1 MMLDDI
7 SGVRIPDS
15 QLAREM
21 TQFIRD
27 TESDLL
33 FHHSVRVYCWGAL
46 TAHARDRRSIPS
58 CCTRRPCSTTSASLR
73 AMNSSQL
80 RFEVDGANAA
90 RDFLRGHGI
99 SKRDI
104 ETVWNA
110 VALHTTPGIPQFMRP
125 EIALVQ
131 AGAGM
136 DVAGRG
142 YDQFTD
148 AQREAVV
155 AAFPRETDLQHGI
168 IDAFYQGMKHRP
180 DSTFGTF
187 NDDVLAFK
195 DPQFSTDRHVQRHPW
210 LRAGTAGMERPVVRL
225 RTPIRRAAVSQ
236 GGPAQAAARMSP
248 SATASSCHTTT
259 RLRPCRLAW
268 YSAWSARR

>member
-1 MMLDDI
+1 MMPAAI
-7 SGVRIPDS
+7 PGVYLPDS

-33 FHHSVRVYCWGAL
+33 FHHSVRVYCWGYLSGTRTGLHFDPELLYAASMFHDIGL
-46 TAHARDRRSIPS
+46 TARYRD
-58 CCTRRPCSTTSASLR
+58 
-73 AMNSSQL
+73 SQL

-90 RDFLRGHGI
+90 RDFLRGHGVAD
-99 SKRDI
+99 SDI

-142 YDQFTD
+142 YDQFSE
-148 AQREAVV
+148 AQRAAVV
-155 AAFPRETDLQHGI
+155 AACPREADFAHGI
-168 IDAFYQGMKHRP
+168 IDAFYEGMQHRSL
-180 DSTFGTF
+180 STFGTF

-195 DPQFSTDRHVQRHPW
+195 EPAFQRVDMCSIILASDWTRRTGCHGAGGCTHHDHP
-210 LRAGTAGMERPVVRL
+210 AP
-225 RTPIRRAAVSQ
+225 
-236 GGPAQAAARMSP
+236 PANG
-248 SATASSCHTTT
+248 
-259 RLRPCRLAW
+259 
-268 YSAWSARR
+268 

>member
-1 MMLDDI
+1 LTEGEAVAANDI

-15 QLAREM
+15 KMAREVG
-21 TQFIRD
+21 QLIRD

-33 FHHSVRVYCWGAL
+33 FNHSTRVYFWAAL
-46 TAHARDRRSIPS
+46 TGKRNGLMFDPELLYTA
-58 CCTRRPCSTTSASLR
+58 
-73 AMNSSQL
+73 AMFHDIGLTQHYRESQL

-90 RDFLRGHGI
+90 REFLRGHGI
-99 SKRDI
+99 SERDI
-104 ETVWNA
+104 EKAWTA
-110 VALHTTPGIPQFMRP
+110 IALHTTPGIPEYMHP

-142 YDQFTD
+142 YDYFTEE
-148 AQREAVV
+148 QREAVI
-155 AAFPRETDLQHGI
+155 AAYPRGNDFKHEI

-195 DPQFSTDRHVQRHPW
+195 DQNFQRGN
-210 LRAGTAGMERPVVRL
+210 LC
-225 RTPIRRAAVSQ
+225 
-236 GGPAQAAARMSP
+236 
-248 SATASSCHTTT
+248 SSILGSH
-259 RLRPCRLAW
+259 W
-268 YSAWSARR
+268 KH

>member
-1 MMLDDI
+1 MTI
-7 SGVRIPDS
+7 QQTSGVRVPESKI
-15 QLAREM
+15 AREV

-33 FHHSVRVYCWGAL
+33 FYHSVRVYLWGAL
-46 TAHARDRRSIPS
+46 RGNQMGLSFDPELLYTAAMFHDIGLTAHYE
-58 CCTRRPCSTTSASLR
+58 
-73 AMNSSQL
+73 NSRL

-90 RDFLRGHGI
+90 RDFLQGHGI
-99 SKRDI
+99 SESDI

-110 VALHTTPGIPQFMRP
+110 IALHTTPGIPEFMRP

-148 AQREAVV
+148 AQREAVI
-155 AAFPRETDLQHGI
+155 AAFPREADFKHGI

-195 DPQFSTDRHVQRHPW
+195 DPHF
-210 LRAGTAGMERPVVRL
+210 
-225 RTPIRRAAVSQ
+225 RRIDMCSIIL
-236 GGPAQAAARMSP
+236 GSN
-248 SATASSCHTTT
+248 
-259 RLRPCRLAW
+259 W
-268 YSAWSARR
+268 KN

>member
-1 MMLDDI
+1 MTFETVA
-7 SGVRIPDS
+7 GVRIPDS
-15 QLAREM
+15 KIARAVTEL
-21 TQFIRD
+21 IRD

-33 FHHSVRVYCWGAL
+33 FHHSVRVYLWGAL
-46 TAHARDRRSIPS
+46 MGGQMELGFDPELLYTA
-58 CCTRRPCSTTSASLR
+58 
-73 AMNSSQL
+73 AMFHDIGLTPRYENSQL

-90 RDFLRGHGI
+90 RDFLRGHSI
-99 SKRDI
+99 SESDI

-110 VALHTTPGIPQFMRP
+110 VALHTTPGIPQYMRP

-142 YDQFTD
+142 YDQFTA
-148 AQREAVV
+148 AQREAVT
-155 AAFPRETDLQHGI
+155 AAFPRGHDFKHGI

-195 DPQFSTDRHVQRHPW
+195 DPNF
-210 LRAGTAGMERPVVRL
+210 
-225 RTPIRRAAVSQ
+225 RRIDICSVIL
-236 GGPAQAAARMSP
+236 
-248 SATASSCHTTT
+248 ASDWHS
-259 RLRPCRLAW
+259 
-268 YSAWSARR
+268 

>member
-1 MMLDDI
+1 MTPEPI

-15 QLAREM
+15 KIAREV
-21 TQFIRD
+21 TEFIRD

-33 FHHSVRVYCWGAL
+33 FHHSIRVYFWGAL
-46 TAHARDRRSIPS
+46 AGNRMGLRFDPELLYAAAMFHDLGLTARYEDSR
-58 CCTRRPCSTTSASLR
+58 
-73 AMNSSQL
+73 L

-90 RDFLRGHGI
+90 RDFLRGHGV
-99 SKRDI
+99 SESDI

-110 VALHTTPGIPQFMRP
+110 VALHTTPGIPEFMRA

-148 AQREAVV
+148 VQREAVI
-155 AAFPRETDLQHGI
+155 AAFPREADFKHGI
-168 IDAFYQGMKHRP
+168 IDAFYEGLRRRP

-187 NDDVLAFK
+187 NDDVLAHK
-195 DPQFSTDRHVQRHPW
+195 DPDF
-210 LRAGTAGMERPVVRL
+210 
-225 RTPIRRAAVSQ
+225 RRVDMCSVIL
-236 GGPAQAAARMSP
+236 
-248 SATASSCHTTT
+248 SS
-259 RLRPCRLAW
+259 RW
-268 YSAWSARR
+268 KG